1 MLTQQTKI
9 EAALAGAQQE
19 LAALNLQLSD
29 PAIYANASREVIS
42 ELNLKRSELEKKIDA
57 LEANWLE
64 LESLMEEFGKV

>member
-9 EAALAGAQQE
+9 EAALAGVQQE

-64 LESLMEEFGKV
+64 LESLME